1 MKNIIR
7 SAFAVFAFAATALAE
22 SMPLGAFDT
31 CQGGDLTIHVSG
43 WAYDPDASSQSID
56 VFVNI
61 YTDSACTSLYNFP
74 RLTANVSRP
83 DVNQAKGITG
93 NHGFNADISVP
104 AGTYWVQIM
113 AIDKTANTPYEISQ
127 QVGPTR
133 SATVLPALPGSGTAA
148 DPYRISSVANW
159 DAFATRVNAGAG
171 SSARYRLDADIGS
184 VTSTV
189 GTQDHPF
196 RGTFDGSGHTLTLSL
211 SGTETYLAPFSAI
224 GGATISNLV
233 VAGTVAGGMH
243 CSGLVG
249 IIVDGTSVIENCEVA
264 AAISSS
270 RSHFGG
276 FIGHSITNAVT
287 LRGCVFSGS
296 ISGGTYVATFH
307 GWSDDGATTT
317 LIDCFDASGSDQPI
331 GRGAD
336 AACVSNTYY
345 FASKDFSNG
354 ERLWS
359 AAKRGKQA
367 YTVTEGEYVAI
378 DFGAPAATYGT
389 TGIVAYPTGM
399 DRNSTFFAGQGDVLP
414 LYLVAA
420 PPFDMILDTYVA
432 SAGTLSR
439 SGSDWTLAMPG
450 GPVVVGASMTAAVA
464 RNKVQLW
471 AGGPYWAE
479 TNVGADEPWETGLS
493 FWWGDTV
500 GYRRENGAWAASDG
514 LSSNFS
520 FTDANTPTYGK
531 GSATLQS
538 EGWIT
543 ADGVLEPAHD
553 AAHIKWGGS
562 WRMPTDQEL
571 IDLTT
576 NCDWTWTT
584 TNGVSGYVVRGRND
598 FVGASIFLPCTGN
611 GAGTSLNNSGSHGRY
626 WSSVLLSGNNS
637 GSWGLGFDVGGS
649 SAGYS
654 DRYLG
659 QSVRPVKTLPAA
671 ITVSFNANGGSE
683 SLPSQ
688 SCIPG
693 EAYGSLPTAT
703 RTGYVF
709 AGWFTDGRGGT
720 QVTTAS
726 VVPASAT
733 TLYAHWTSDGTH
745 NKVQLWA
752 DGPHWAETNIG
763 ADEPWDY
770 GYYFWWGDTV
780 GYRREN
786 NAWVAS
792 DGSSSAFSFDSGCA
806 RTYEKHPATLQSE
819 GWITADGVLAP
830 AHDAAHVQWG
840 GDWRMPTDQELSG
853 LVNNCDWTWTTI
865 NGVNGYVVRGRGNF
879 ADASIFLP
887 LAGRGYRTSLD
898 YPGTDG
904 DYWSSVPLAGNSGNA
919 WYLALYPN
927 DQDTADIYRFRGQ
940 TIRPVQTV
948 PVPITVS
955 FDANGG
961 SEAPPAQSYM
971 PGEAYGSLPTA
982 TRTGYVFAGWFTD
995 GRGGTQVTT
1004 ASVVPAS
1011 ATTLYAH
1018 WTPDGTHNKV
1028 QLWANGP
1035 YWAETNIGA
1044 DEPWD
1049 YGYYFWW
1056 GDTVG
1061 YRRENN
1067 AWVANDGSS
1076 SSFSF
1081 NSAPTYGK
1089 HTSTLSNEGWIT
1101 ANGVLASAHDA
1112 AHVQWGG
1119 YWRMPTDQELA
1130 DLVNN
1135 CDWTRTTING
1145 VNGYV
1150 VRGRGNFADASIFL
1164 PLAGRGYGTS
1174 LDYAGS
1180 EGDYWSSVPLSGNS
1194 GDAWHLALN
1203 SGDQS
1208 TASVFRFRGQ
1218 TIRPVWLPID
1228 LSSLTADYTAEDGDV
1243 LTGTTAYNVTVPAGA
1258 TVTINGVAVTGGG
1271 TTLPAPAF
1279 AAGGEA
1285 VTTKF
1290 ERGAGDTWVITA
1302 FAELDNDAIG
1312 ADVPDD
1318 AITVYRGDAV
1328 GGVTNAVAPTI
1339 TRKSS
1344 AVKVEMTVDAPA
1356 NAPQQFFKVKVGE

>member
-22 SMPLGAFDT
+22 SMPQGAFDT
-31 CQGGDLTIHVSG
+31 CQGGDLAIHVSG

-56 VFVNI
+56 VNVNI
-61 YTDSACTSLYNFP
+61 YTDSGCTSLYNFH

-113 AIDKTANTPYEISQ
+113 AFDKTANLPYEISQ

-159 DAFATRVNAGAG
+159 NAFATRVNAGAG
-171 SSARYRLDADIGS
+171 SSARYRLDADIGP

-196 RGTFDGSGHTLTLSL
+196 RGTFDGSGHTLTVSL

-224 GGATISNLV
+224 GGATIGNLV
-233 VAGTVAGGMH
+233 VAGSVAGGMH

-249 IIVDGTSVIENCEVA
+249 IIVDGASVIENCEVE

-378 DFGAPAATYGT
+378 DFGTPAATYGT

-414 LYLVAA
+414 LDLVAA
-420 PPFDMILDTYVA
+420 PPFDMTLDTYVA

-500 GYRRENGAWAASDG
+500 GYRRENGVWAASDG
-514 LSSNFS
+514 LSSDFS
-520 FTDANTPTYGK
+520 FADANTPTYGK
-531 GSATLQS
+531 GHATLQS

-543 ADGVLEPAHD
+543 ADGVLEPAYD

-576 NCDWTWTT
+576 SCDWTWTT
-584 TNGVSGYVVRGRND
+584 TNGVSGFVVRGRND
-598 FVGASIFLPCTGN
+598 FAGSSIFLPCTGN
-611 GAGTSLNNSGSHGRY
+611 GVGTSLNNSGSHGRY
-626 WSSVLLSGNNS
+626 WSSVLLSGES

-659 QSVRPVKTLPAA
+659 QFVRPVKTLPAA

-720 QVTTAS
+720 QVTTSS

-786 NAWVAS
+786 NAWVAN
-792 DGSSSAFSFDSGCA
+792 DGSSSAFSFNSA
-806 RTYEKHPATLQSE
+806 PTYGKHTSTLSNE

-840 GDWRMPTDQELSG
+840 GYWRMPTDQELSD
-853 LVNNCDWTWTTI
+853 LVNNCDWTRTTI

-879 ADASIFLP
+879 ADSSIFLP
-887 LAGRGYRTSLD
+887 LAGRGYGTSLD

-919 WYLALYPN
+919 WYLALY
-927 DQDTADIYRFRGQ
+927 
-940 TIRPVQTV
+940 
-948 PVPITVS
+948 
-955 FDANGG
+955 
-961 SEAPPAQSYM
+961 
-971 PGEAYGSLPTA
+971 
-982 TRTGYVFAGWFTD
+982 
-995 GRGGTQVTT
+995 
-1004 ASVVPAS
+1004 
-1011 ATTLYAH
+1011 
-1018 WTPDGTHNKV
+1018 
-1028 QLWANGP
+1028 
-1035 YWAETNIGA
+1035 
-1044 DEPWD
+1044 
-1049 YGYYFWW
+1049 
-1056 GDTVG
+1056 
-1061 YRRENN
+1061 
-1067 AWVANDGSS
+1067 
-1076 SSFSF
+1076 
-1081 NSAPTYGK
+1081 
-1089 HTSTLSNEGWIT
+1089 
-1101 ANGVLASAHDA
+1101 
-1112 AHVQWGG
+1112 
-1119 YWRMPTDQELA
+1119 
-1130 DLVNN
+1130 
-1135 CDWTRTTING
+1135 
-1145 VNGYV
+1145 
-1150 VRGRGNFADASIFL
+1150 
-1164 PLAGRGYGTS
+1164 
-1174 LDYAGS
+1174 
-1180 EGDYWSSVPLSGNS
+1180 SGNQ
-1194 GDAWHLALN
+1194 GTEN
-1203 SGDQS
+1203 IY
-1208 TASVFRFRGQ
+1208 RFRGQ
-1218 TIRPVWLPID
+1218 TIRPVWLPFD
-1228 LSSLTADYTAEDGDV
+1228 LSTLTADYTAEDGDV
-1243 LTGTTAYNVTVPAGA
+1243 LAGTTRYKVSVPAGA
-1258 TVTINGVAVTGGG
+1258 TVTINGVAVTGVGG
-1271 TTLPAPAF
+1271 ATVPAPAF

-1302 FAELDNDAIG
+1302 FAELANDAIG
-1312 ADVPDD
+1312 ADVPND
-1318 AITVYRGDAV
+1318 AIIVYRGDTV
-1328 GGVTNAVAPTI
+1328 GGVTNAVVPTI
-1339 TRKSS
+1339 TGKSS

-1356 NAPQQFFKVKVGE
+1356 DAPQQFFKVKVGE

>member
-7 SAFAVFAFAATALAE
+7 SAFAVFAFATTALAE
-22 SMPLGAFDT
+22 SMPQGAFDT

-56 VFVNI
+56 VNVNI
-61 YTDSACTSLYNFP
+61 YTDSGCTSLYNFH

-83 DVNQAKGITG
+83 DVNQARGITG

-113 AIDKTANTPYEISQ
+113 AFDKTANLPYEISQ

-159 DAFATRVNAGAG
+159 NAFATRVNAGAG
-171 SSARYRLDADIGS
+171 SNARYRLDADIGP

-189 GTQDHPF
+189 GTESHPF
-196 RGTFDGSGHTLTLSL
+196 RGTFDGSGHTLTVSL

-224 GGATISNLV
+224 GGATIGNLV
-233 VAGTVAGGMH
+233 VAGSVAGGMH

-249 IIVDGTSVIENCEVA
+249 IIVDGASVIENCEVE

-287 LRGCVFSGS
+287 LRGCVFSAS

-414 LYLVAA
+414 LDLVAA
-420 PPFDMILDTYVA
+420 PPFDMTLDTYVA

-514 LSSNFS
+514 LSSDFS
-520 FTDANTPTYGK
+520 FADANTPTYGK
-531 GSATLQS
+531 GHATLQS

-543 ADGVLEPAHD
+543 ADGVLEPAYD

-576 NCDWTWTT
+576 SCDWTWTT
-584 TNGVSGYVVRGRND
+584 TNGVSGFVVRGRGN
-598 FVGASIFLPCTGN
+598 FASASIFLPCTGN
-611 GAGTSLNNSGSHGRY
+611 GAGTALNNSGSHGRY
-626 WSSVLLSGNNS
+626 WSSVLLSGDY
-637 GSWGLGFDVGGS
+637 GSWGLGFDVGGA

-659 QSVRPVKTLPAA
+659 QFVRPVKTLPAA

-709 AGWFTDGRGGT
+709 AGWFTEGRGGT

-726 VVPASAT
+726 IVPASAT

-752 DGPHWAETNIG
+752 GGPYWAETNIG

-792 DGSSSAFSFDSGCA
+792 DGSSSDFSFNSGYA
-806 RTYEKHPATLQSE
+806 TTYGKHPSTLRNE

-840 GDWRMPTDQELSG
+840 GYWRMPTDQELSD
-853 LVNNCDWTWTTI
+853 LVNNCDWTRTTI

-879 ADASIFLP
+879 ADSSIFLP
-887 LAGRGYRTSLD
+887 LAGRGYGTSLD

-919 WYLALYPN
+919 WYLALY
-927 DQDTADIYRFRGQ
+927 
-940 TIRPVQTV
+940 
-948 PVPITVS
+948 
-955 FDANGG
+955 
-961 SEAPPAQSYM
+961 
-971 PGEAYGSLPTA
+971 
-982 TRTGYVFAGWFTD
+982 
-995 GRGGTQVTT
+995 
-1004 ASVVPAS
+1004 
-1011 ATTLYAH
+1011 
-1018 WTPDGTHNKV
+1018 
-1028 QLWANGP
+1028 
-1035 YWAETNIGA
+1035 
-1044 DEPWD
+1044 
-1049 YGYYFWW
+1049 
-1056 GDTVG
+1056 
-1061 YRRENN
+1061 
-1067 AWVANDGSS
+1067 
-1076 SSFSF
+1076 
-1081 NSAPTYGK
+1081 
-1089 HTSTLSNEGWIT
+1089 
-1101 ANGVLASAHDA
+1101 
-1112 AHVQWGG
+1112 
-1119 YWRMPTDQELA
+1119 
-1130 DLVNN
+1130 
-1135 CDWTRTTING
+1135 
-1145 VNGYV
+1145 
-1150 VRGRGNFADASIFL
+1150 
-1164 PLAGRGYGTS
+1164 
-1174 LDYAGS
+1174 
-1180 EGDYWSSVPLSGNS
+1180 SGNQ
-1194 GDAWHLALN
+1194 GTEN
-1203 SGDQS
+1203 IY
-1208 TASVFRFRGQ
+1208 RFRGQ
-1218 TIRPVWLPID
+1218 TIRPVWLPFD
-1228 LSSLTADYTAEDGDV
+1228 LSTLTADYTAEDGDV
-1243 LTGTTAYNVTVPAGA
+1243 LAGTTRYKVAVPAGA
-1258 TVTINGVAVTGGG
+1258 TVTINGVAVTGVGG
-1271 TTLPAPAF
+1271 ATVPAPAF

-1302 FAELDNDAIG
+1302 FAELANDAIG
-1312 ADVPDD
+1312 ADVPND
-1318 AITVYRGDAV
+1318 AIMVYRGDTV
-1328 GGVTNAVAPTI
+1328 GGITNAVVPTI
-1339 TRKSS
+1339 TGKSS

-1356 NAPQQFFKVKVGE
+1356 DAPQQFFKVKVGE

>member
-780 GYRREN
+780 GYRRED

-792 DGSSSAFSFDSGCA
+792 DGSSSSFSFDSGCA

-982 TRTGYVFAGWFTD
+982 TRTGYVFAGWFTE

>member
-56 VFVNI
+56 VNVNI
-61 YTDSACTSLYNFP
+61 YTDSGCTSLYNFH

-113 AIDKTANTPYEISQ
+113 AIDKTANLPYEISQ

-224 GGATISNLV
+224 GGATIGNLV
-233 VAGTVAGGMH
+233 VAGSVAGGMH

-249 IIVDGTSVIENCEVA
+249 IIVDGASVIENCEVE

-414 LYLVAA
+414 LDLVAA
-420 PPFDMILDTYVA
+420 PPFDMTLDTYVA

-520 FTDANTPTYGK
+520 FTDSNTPTYGK

-543 ADGVLEPAHD
+543 ADGVLEPAYD

-709 AGWFTDGRGGT
+709 AGWFTEGRGGT

-726 VVPASAT
+726 IVPASAT

-840 GDWRMPTDQELSG
+840 GYWRMPTDQELS
-853 LVNNCDWTWTTI
+853 
-865 NGVNGYVVRGRGNF
+865 
-879 ADASIFLP
+879 
-887 LAGRGYRTSLD
+887 
-898 YPGTDG
+898 
-904 DYWSSVPLAGNSGNA
+904 
-919 WYLALYPN
+919 
-927 DQDTADIYRFRGQ
+927 
-940 TIRPVQTV
+940 
-948 PVPITVS
+948 
-955 FDANGG
+955 
-961 SEAPPAQSYM
+961 
-971 PGEAYGSLPTA
+971 
-982 TRTGYVFAGWFTD
+982 
-995 GRGGTQVTT
+995 
-1004 ASVVPAS
+1004 
-1011 ATTLYAH
+1011 
-1018 WTPDGTHNKV
+1018 
-1028 QLWANGP
+1028 
-1035 YWAETNIGA
+1035 
-1044 DEPWD
+1044 
-1049 YGYYFWW
+1049 
-1056 GDTVG
+1056 
-1061 YRRENN
+1061 
-1067 AWVANDGSS
+1067 
-1076 SSFSF
+1076 
-1081 NSAPTYGK
+1081 
-1089 HTSTLSNEGWIT
+1089 
-1101 ANGVLASAHDA
+1101 
-1112 AHVQWGG
+1112 
-1119 YWRMPTDQELA
+1119 

-1150 VRGRGNFADASIFL
+1150 VRGRGAYADASIFL
-1164 PLAGRGYGTS
+1164 PIAGRGYGTS
-1174 LDYAGS
+1174 LDYVGS
-1180 EGDYWSSVPLSGNS
+1180 EGDYWSSVPLAGNS
-1194 GDAWHLALN
+1194 GNAWYLALY
-1203 SGDQS
+1203 SGNQN
-1208 TASVFRFRGQ
+1208 TADIFRFRGQ
-1218 TIRPVWLPID
+1218 TIRPVWLPFD
-1228 LSSLTADYTAEDGDV
+1228 LSTLTADYTAEDGDV
-1243 LTGTTAYNVTVPAGA
+1243 LAGTTTYKVTVPAGA
-1258 TVTINGVAVTGGG
+1258 TVTINGVSVTGGG
-1271 TTLPAPAF
+1271 TALPAPAF
-1279 AAGGEA
+1279 AEGGEA

-1302 FAELDNDAIG
+1302 FAELANDAIG
-1312 ADVPDD
+1312 ADVPND
-1318 AITVYRGDAV
+1318 AIIVYRGDTV
-1328 GGVTNAVAPTI
+1328 GGVTNAVVPTI
-1339 TRKSS
+1339 TGKSS

>member
-7 SAFAVFAFAATALAE
+7 SAFAVFAFVATALAE

-56 VFVNI
+56 VNVNI
-61 YTDSACTSLYNFP
+61 YTDSGCTSLYNFH

-113 AIDKTANTPYEISQ
+113 AFDKTANLPYEISQ

-159 DAFATRVNAGAG
+159 NAFATRVNAGAG
-171 SSARYRLDADIGS
+171 SSARYRLDADIGP

-196 RGTFDGSGHTLTLSL
+196 RGTFDGSGHTLTVSL
-211 SGTETYLAPFSAI
+211 SGTGTYLAPFSAI

-233 VAGTVAGGMH
+233 VAGSVAGGMH

-249 IIVDGTSVIENCEVA
+249 IIVDGASVIENCEVE

-317 LIDCFDASGSDQPI
+317 LIDCFDASGSDLPI

-414 LYLVAA
+414 LDLVAT
-420 PPFDMILDTYVA
+420 PSFGMTLDTFVA

-439 SGSDWTLAMPG
+439 SGSAWTLTMPG

-514 LSSNFS
+514 LSSDFS
-520 FTDANTPTYGK
+520 FADANTPTYGK
-531 GSATLQS
+531 GHATLQS

-543 ADGVLEPAHD
+543 ADGVLEPAYD

-562 WRMPTDQEL
+562 WRMPTDQEM

-584 TNGVSGYVVRGRND
+584 TNGVSGYVVRGRGN
-598 FVGASIFLPCTGN
+598 FASASIFLPCTGN

-626 WSSVLLSGNNS
+626 WSSVLLSGES

-671 ITVSFNANGGSE
+671 ITVSFNVNGGSE
-683 SLPSQ
+683 SLPTQ

-709 AGWFTDGRGGT
+709 AGWFTEGRGGT

-733 TLYAHWTSDGTH
+733 TLYAHWTPDGTH

-786 NAWVAS
+786 NVWVAS
-792 DGSSSAFSFDSGCA
+792 DGSSSAFSFNSGCA
-806 RTYEKHPATLQSE
+806 RTYEKHPATLRNE

-840 GDWRMPTDQELSG
+840 GYWRMPTDQELSD
-853 LVNNCDWTWTTI
+853 LVNNCDWTRTTI

-879 ADASIFLP
+879 ADSSIFLP
-887 LAGRGYRTSLD
+887 LAGRGYGTSLD

-919 WYLALYPN
+919 WYLALYSGN
-927 DQDTADIYRFRGQ
+927 QNTADI
-940 TIRPVQTV
+940 
-948 PVPITVS
+948 
-955 FDANGG
+955 
-961 SEAPPAQSYM
+961 
-971 PGEAYGSLPTA
+971 
-982 TRTGYVFAGWFTD
+982 
-995 GRGGTQVTT
+995 
-1004 ASVVPAS
+1004 
-1011 ATTLYAH
+1011 
-1018 WTPDGTHNKV
+1018 
-1028 QLWANGP
+1028 
-1035 YWAETNIGA
+1035 
-1044 DEPWD
+1044 
-1049 YGYYFWW
+1049 
-1056 GDTVG
+1056 
-1061 YRRENN
+1061 
-1067 AWVANDGSS
+1067 
-1076 SSFSF
+1076 
-1081 NSAPTYGK
+1081 
-1089 HTSTLSNEGWIT
+1089 
-1101 ANGVLASAHDA
+1101 
-1112 AHVQWGG
+1112 
-1119 YWRMPTDQELA
+1119 
-1130 DLVNN
+1130 
-1135 CDWTRTTING
+1135 
-1145 VNGYV
+1145 
-1150 VRGRGNFADASIFL
+1150 
-1164 PLAGRGYGTS
+1164 
-1174 LDYAGS
+1174 
-1180 EGDYWSSVPLSGNS
+1180 
-1194 GDAWHLALN
+1194 
-1203 SGDQS
+1203 
-1208 TASVFRFRGQ
+1208 FRFRGQ
-1218 TIRPVWLPID
+1218 TIRPVWLPFD
-1228 LSSLTADYTAEDGDV
+1228 LSTLTADYTAEDGDV
-1243 LTGTTAYNVTVPAGA
+1243 LAGTTRYKVSVPAGA
-1258 TVTINGVAVTGGG
+1258 TVTINGVAVTGVGG
-1271 TTLPAPAF
+1271 ATVPAPAF
-1279 AAGGEA
+1279 AEGGEA

-1302 FAELDNDAIG
+1302 FAELANDAIG
-1312 ADVPDD
+1312 ADVPND
-1318 AITVYRGDAV
+1318 AIIVYRGDTV
-1328 GGVTNAVAPTI
+1328 GGVTNAVVPTI
-1339 TRKSS
+1339 TGKSS

-1356 NAPQQFFKVKVGE
+1356 DAPQQFFKVKVGNK

>member
-22 SMPLGAFDT
+22 SMPQGAFDT

-56 VFVNI
+56 VNVNI
-61 YTDSACTSLYNFP
+61 YTDSGCTSLYNFH

-83 DVNQAKGITG
+83 DVNQARGITG

-113 AIDKTANTPYEISQ
+113 AFDKTANLPYEISQ

-159 DAFATRVNAGAG
+159 NAFATRVNAGAG
-171 SSARYRLDADIGS
+171 SSARYRLDADIGP

-196 RGTFDGSGHTLTLSL
+196 RGTFDGSGHTLTVSL

-224 GGATISNLV
+224 GGVTIGNLV
-233 VAGTVAGGMH
+233 VAGSVAGGMH

-249 IIVDGTSVIENCEVA
+249 IIVDGASVIENCEVD

-276 FIGHSITNAVT
+276 FIGHSIANTVT

-296 ISGGTYVATFH
+296 LSGGTYVATFH

-399 DRNSTFFAGQGDVLP
+399 DRNSTFFAGQGDTLP
-414 LYLVAA
+414 LDLVAA
-420 PPFDMILDTYVA
+420 PPFDMTLDTFVA

-450 GPVVVGASMTAAVA
+450 GPVVVGARMTAVVA

-471 AGGPYWAE
+471 ANGPYWAE

-520 FTDANTPTYGK
+520 FTDSNTPTYGK

-543 ADGVLEPAHD
+543 ADGVLEPAYD

-611 GAGTSLNNSGSHGRY
+611 GAGTSLNNFGSHGRY

-659 QSVRPVKTLPAA
+659 QFVRPVKTLPAA

-720 QVTTAS
+720 QVTTSS

-752 DGPHWAETNIG
+752 DGPYWAETNIG

-792 DGSSSAFSFDSGCA
+792 DGSSSAFSFNSGCA
-806 RTYEKHPATLQSE
+806 RTYEKHPATLRNE

-840 GDWRMPTDQELSG
+840 GYWRMPTDQELSD
-853 LVNNCDWTWTTI
+853 LVNNCDWTRTTI

-879 ADASIFLP
+879 ADSSIFLP
-887 LAGRGYRTSLD
+887 LAGRGYGTSLD

-919 WYLALYPN
+919 WYLALY
-927 DQDTADIYRFRGQ
+927 
-940 TIRPVQTV
+940 
-948 PVPITVS
+948 
-955 FDANGG
+955 
-961 SEAPPAQSYM
+961 
-971 PGEAYGSLPTA
+971 
-982 TRTGYVFAGWFTD
+982 
-995 GRGGTQVTT
+995 
-1004 ASVVPAS
+1004 
-1011 ATTLYAH
+1011 
-1018 WTPDGTHNKV
+1018 
-1028 QLWANGP
+1028 
-1035 YWAETNIGA
+1035 
-1044 DEPWD
+1044 
-1049 YGYYFWW
+1049 
-1056 GDTVG
+1056 
-1061 YRRENN
+1061 
-1067 AWVANDGSS
+1067 
-1076 SSFSF
+1076 
-1081 NSAPTYGK
+1081 
-1089 HTSTLSNEGWIT
+1089 
-1101 ANGVLASAHDA
+1101 
-1112 AHVQWGG
+1112 
-1119 YWRMPTDQELA
+1119 
-1130 DLVNN
+1130 
-1135 CDWTRTTING
+1135 
-1145 VNGYV
+1145 
-1150 VRGRGNFADASIFL
+1150 
-1164 PLAGRGYGTS
+1164 
-1174 LDYAGS
+1174 
-1180 EGDYWSSVPLSGNS
+1180 SGNQ
-1194 GDAWHLALN
+1194 GTEN
-1203 SGDQS
+1203 IY
-1208 TASVFRFRGQ
+1208 RFRGQ
-1218 TIRPVWLPID
+1218 TIRPVWLPFD
-1228 LSSLTADYTAEDGDV
+1228 LSTLTADYTAEDGDV
-1243 LTGTTAYNVTVPAGA
+1243 LAGTTRYKVSVPAGA
-1258 TVTINGVAVTGGG
+1258 TVTINGVAVTGVGG
-1271 TTLPAPAF
+1271 ATVPAPAF

-1290 ERGAGDTWVITA
+1290 ERGAGDTWVVTA
-1302 FAELDNDAIG
+1302 FAELANDAIG
-1312 ADVPDD
+1312 ADVPND
-1318 AITVYRGDAV
+1318 AIMVYRGDTV
-1328 GGVTNAVAPTI
+1328 GGITNAVVPTI
-1339 TRKSS
+1339 TGKSS

-1356 NAPQQFFKVKVGE
+1356 DAPQQFFKVKVGE